1 MRKLL
6 NRLLES
12 FHINGRDFA
21 VFLLA
26 LLLAFSIW
34 LIHNLSLR
42 YNDYLKVSVVAR
54 CNIDGHAD
62 CSSNRCDVIAR
73 CRTRGYSVITSKL
86 RENKKVVEL
95 EFTPSVMKPLNN
107 DMFYVTSSDLQEY
120 AHLLFGND
128 ATVDYFISDT
138 LFFKFPTV
146 RHKKVPVHPV
156 HSLSYKDQ
164 YMARSNVE
172 VNPDSV
178 IVYGEP
184 FQLENLSEV
193 FTRPV
198 KHYDLS
204 ADVQGLVPLE
214 KMKGVRMSESAVRYS
229 IGVTRFVELREKV
242 PVTVVNVP
250 VGKEILIFPSM
261 VELSLRCVF
270 PLAGNPFDDISL
282 TVDYESIAGSISGK
296 CLVSLEN
303 LPKGVLSYDAS
314 PAVVQC
320 LLEER

>member
-62 CSSNRCDVIAR
+62 CSSNKCDVIAR
-73 CRTRGYSVITSKL
+73 CRARGYSVITSKL
-86 RENKKVVEL
+86 REKKKVVEL
-95 EFTPSVMKPLNN
+95 EFNPSVMKPIGN
-107 DMFYVTSSDLQEY
+107 DMFYVTSSDIQEY
-120 AHLLFGND
+120 VHLLFGND
-128 ATVDYFISDT
+128 ATVDYFLSDT

-146 RHKKVPVHPV
+146 MHKKVPVHPV
-156 HSLSYKDQ
+156 HSLSYKLQ
-164 YMARSNVE
+164 YMARGEVE
-172 VNPDSV
+172 VTPDSI

-184 FQLENLSEV
+184 FQLDNLSEV
-193 FTRPV
+193 FTRPI
-198 KHYDLS
+198 KHYELNE
-204 ADVQGLVPLE
+204 DVQGLISLE

-229 IGVTRFVELREKV
+229 IGVTRFVEVRDKV

-250 VGKEILIFPSM
+250 PGKEILVFPSM
-261 VELSLRCVF
+261 IELSLRCVF
-270 PLAGNPFDDISL
+270 PLAGNPLDDISL
-282 TVDYESIAGSISGK
+282 TVDYNMIAGSISGK
-296 CLVSLEN
+296 CLVSLDT
-303 LPKGVLSYDAS
+303 LPKGVISYDAY

-320 LLEER
+320 LLDER